1 MSSLIRRGYGS
12 SAALVITRGFGSA
25 ASVAAQTL
33 RDVSGH
39 GEPSSL
45 SPRERALLNVEEAFR
60 STTPASAPAPANEKP
75 VEKPNVV
82 RLDDYRPLE
91 PLLPVKSPSFEAMD
105 GGIAKLQDDLAVLLA
120 GMIEKDMRD
129 MQAIAYMND
138 LEEELAATLLLLE

>member
-45 SPRERALLNVEEAFR
+45 SPRERALLHVEEAFR
-60 STTPASAPAPANEKP
+60 NTKVEAPK
-75 VEKPNVV
+75 VV

-91 PLLPVKSPSFEAMD
+91 PPLPVKAPSFEAPSFEAMD